1 MHNQRN
7 LFSKII
13 FLLILLIPSGI
24 LRAQVM
30 DNENTSNHLKLYW
43 FIPDGVRA
51 EPDVFKVYEWAR
63 EGKLPNIA
71 RMMKLGSYGYSLPV
85 FPSHTPVNFAT
96 LLTGCYPKT
105 HGIADGPMHLE
116 GYELSSISAPGFR
129 SLSRKVPAIW
139 SIMEKSG
146 KKVMAITTP
155 GSTPPEIEDGYI
167 LRGRWGGW
175 GADLQAVNFEK
186 IQSGNKLIKPGT
198 ENKLFNVGAELTK
211 YIESKKADGWENVP
225 ASYSPAI
232 EASLI
237 SWGDTL
243 QCYIYDNTND
253 SVTNY
258 NQILFSY
265 NKKAHVRTKD
275 NSINQPKD
283 KVKLAKPL
291 VLSQGQWSDWENINV
306 TLGGKTFPTLCK
318 IRVIKLDN
326 DGFFRVRVYYNNLNK
341 YIVLPDTVADDI
353 TKNVGPMMAFV
364 DNYPPQLI
372 YYPEDKKVFLEEMNM
387 SFDWH
392 TKLVP
397 YIEKKY
403 KPDVVIHDCYNPN
416 QMLTSRWW
424 MAYADP
430 KSIRYNDISDSA
442 RKVVWSEVLGMYQ
455 RLDSILG
462 QIMKNADDSTIIV
475 FSSDHGICVRNK
487 SVLINNILAKNGYLK
502 FRINDTTGVATVD
515 WKNTKAIFL
524 QMIGI
529 YINPNGLDGRWKRAS
544 GAEYDKIR
552 DDVTKLLLNLKDTD
566 NTCPVSSVTKWED
579 AESKLN
585 LPKDRVGDLVIS
597 NKPGYG
603 WSEAMTKD
611 LKYFEIPL
619 ISGYKQAL
627 LPEETN
633 SLWTPFI
640 IMGPG
645 IKKGFQLSKN
655 ICNTDQLPTILKLMG
670 MQVPSYMDGKVIE
683 EIFEK

>member
-1 MHNQRN
+1 MENTKN
-7 LFSKII
+7 I
-13 FLLILLIPSGI
+13 FLKIVFLQFLLSFSSVLYSQVLDNPS
-24 LRAQVM
+24 
-30 DNENTSNHLKLYW
+30 TSNHLKLYW

-51 EPDVFKVYEWAR
+51 EPDVFKVFEWAKD
-63 EGKLPNIA
+63 GKLPNIA
-71 RMMKLGSYGYSLPV
+71 KMMKLGSYGYSLPV

-139 SIMEKSG
+139 SIMEKAG
-146 KKVMAITTP
+146 KKVMAVTTP

-175 GADLQAVNFEK
+175 GADLQAVIFEK
-186 IQSGNKLIKPGT
+186 KQSREKLVKPGN

-211 YIESKKADGWENVP
+211 YIESKNAVGWENVP
-225 ASYSPAI
+225 ISYSPAM
-232 EASLI
+232 ESTLI
-237 SWGDTL
+237 SWGDTMH
-243 QCYIYDNTND
+243 CYIYDNTND
-253 SVTNY
+253 NYINY

-265 NKKAHVRTKD
+265 NKKTHVQIHDLTLT
-275 NSINQPKD
+275 QPKD
-283 KVKLAKPL
+283 KVKFVKPL
-291 VLSQGQWSDWENINV
+291 VLSQGQWSDWANINV
-306 TLGGKTFPTLCK
+306 TFGGKTFPTLCK
-318 IRVIKLDN
+318 IRVIKLDD
-326 DGFFRVRVYYNNLNK
+326 DGFFRIRIYYNNLNK

-372 YYPEDKKVFLEEMNM
+372 YYPEDKNVFLEEMNM

-424 MAYADP
+424 MAYVDP
-430 KSIRYNDISDSA
+430 QSTRFNNITDSN
-442 RKVVWSEVLGMYQ
+442 RTEVWNEVLSMYQ
-455 RLDSILG
+455 RLDSIVG
-462 QIMKNADDSTIIV
+462 KIMENADDSTIIV
-475 FSSDHGICVRNK
+475 LSSDHGICVRNK
-487 SVLINNILAKNGYLK
+487 SVLINNLLAINGYLK
-502 FRINDTTGVATVD
+502 FRINDTTGTAVVD
-515 WKNTKAIFL
+515 WKSSKAIFL

-529 YINPNGLDGRWKRAS
+529 YINPNGLDGKWNRAS
-544 GAEYDKIR
+544 GVEYDKIR
-552 DDVTKLLLNLKDTD
+552 DEVTKLLLNLRDTD
-566 NTCPVSSVTKWED
+566 NTCPVSSVTKWEE

-603 WSEAMTKD
+603 WSEVMTND
-611 LKYFEIPL
+611 FRFFEVPL

-627 LPEETN
+627 LPEETK

-645 IKKGFQLSKN
+645 VKKGFQLSKN

-670 MQVPSYMDGKVIE
+670 MQIPAYMDGKVIE